1 MVLFMDQREKAKLL
15 AYVLKTEWNAKQK
28 HIALVLQVSEG
39 TISLWVKEMSLKH
52 QIYNLSKELQEVRSL
67 AQGLVSSGKI
77 EKNPG
82 FLPSL

>member
-1 MVLFMDQREKAKLL
+1 MNQRDKAKLL

-52 QIYNLSKELQEVRSL
+52 QIYQLSQELQEVRAL
-67 AQGLVSSGKI
+67 AQGLIASGQI
-77 EKNPG
+77 EQNSGYLPG
-82 FLPSL
+82 Y